1 MVGSVCPLESGL
13 VLMTGQ
19 KVETL
24 EMTYVAA
31 EVRHET
37 LRSISFL
44 SLGML
49 ALGIQPPC
57 SEGAQGTR

>member
-1 MVGSVCPLESGL
+1 
-13 VLMTGQ
+13 MTGQ